1 MCDGGGGGKVKKISI
16 LCHNYR
22 GRGESAG
29 AGDQIR
35 GLEGA
40 ITAAATT
47 TAGKGTLTRRRKGGF
62 VFMPCWRSR
71 KKTRFSTHTC
81 LTKKTTAHKKVV
93 HINVE
98 RNFRVEAHGYKKG
111 CFFWESGKSFWA

>member
-62 VFMPCWRSR
+62 VFMPCWRS
-71 KKTRFSTHTC
+71 KKKNTIFHTHVFD
-81 LTKKTTAHKKVV
+81 KK
-93 HINVE
+93 N
-98 RNFRVEAHGYKKG
+98 HGAQ
-111 CFFWESGKSFWA
+111 KSRSY